1 MEYHD
6 SKIRATL
13 QKNTARV
20 ENALNELFASRS
32 VKSDTLT
39 EAMKYATLGGG
50 KRLRATLVYG
60 VGEFFGASEKAL
72 DAAACAV
79 ELIHAY
85 SLVHDDLPAMDDDSL
100 RRGRPTCHIQFDEAT
115 AILAGDA
122 LQSLAI
128 ETLLSERFNPC
139 DIETRA
145 IMAETLVCA
154 SGDEG
159 MVGGQAI
166 DMEFTGQL
174 ISLEELS
181 RMHALKT
188 GALIEASVMLGG
200 IIELQRG
207 DRELDI
213 LSGYGRALGLAFQ
226 IADDILDHT
235 SDSETLGKN
244 ANSDDRQNKSTYVS
258 SMGLEKAR
266 AEASRVCQ
274 EAVDLIRRLDGDTQ
288 FLENLAEFSINREY

>member
-1 MEYHD
+1 MEHHGN
-6 SKIRATL
+6 SIRSTL
-13 QKNTARV
+13 QKNAARV
-20 ENALNELFASRS
+20 ENALNALFASRS
-32 VKSDTLT
+32 VKSNTLT

-60 VGEFFGASEKAL
+60 VGAFFGASEKVL

-79 ELIHAY
+79 ELVHAY
-85 SLVHDDLPAMDDDSL
+85 SLVHDDLPAMDDDNL

-128 ETLLSERFNPC
+128 ETLLSERVNPC
-139 DIETRA
+139 DIKTRA
-145 IMAETLVCA
+145 SMAETLICA
-154 SGDEG
+154 SGDGG

-166 DMEFTGQL
+166 DMEFTGHM
-174 ISLEELS
+174 ISPEDLS

-188 GALIEASVMLGG
+188 GALMEASAMLGG
-200 IIELQRG
+200 LIKLQQG

-226 IADDILDHT
+226 IADDILDHI
-235 SDSETLGKN
+235 SDSETLGKD

-258 SMGLEKAR
+258 SMGLENAR
-266 AEASRVCQ
+266 SEASRACQ
-274 EAVDLIRRLDGDTQ
+274 EAVDLIRRLDGNTQ

>member
-1 MEYHD
+1 MVIANN
-6 SKIRATL
+6 IRTALQNNAT
-13 QKNTARV
+13 RV
-20 ENALNELFASRS
+20 EHALNELLTSRS
-32 VKSDTLT
+32 VKSSTLL

-60 VGEFFGASEKAL
+60 VGEFFGASPKAL

-79 ELIHAY
+79 ELVHAY
-85 SLVHDDLPAMDDDSL
+85 SLVHDDLPAMDDDHL

-122 LQSLAI
+122 LQTLAI
-128 ETLLSERFNPC
+128 ETLVSERYNPC
-139 DIETRA
+139 DSETRA
-145 IMAETLVCA
+145 IMTEILICA
-154 SGDEG
+154 IGDEG
-159 MVGGQAI
+159 MIGGQAI
-166 DMEFTGQL
+166 DMEFTGLSIGQ
-174 ISLEELS
+174 EDLS

-200 IIELQRG
+200 IIELQPG
-207 DRELDI
+207 ERELDI

-235 SDSETLGKN
+235 SDSKTLGKD

-258 SMGLEKAR
+258 SMGLENAR
-266 AEASRVCQ
+266 SEAIRVCQ
-274 EAVDLIRRLDGDTQ
+274 EAVDLITRLDGDTQ
-288 FLENLAEFSINREY
+288 FLEHVAEFSINREY

>member
-1 MEYHD
+1 MVIANN
-6 SKIRATL
+6 IRTALQNNAT
-13 QKNTARV
+13 RV
-20 ENALNELFASRS
+20 EHALNELLTSRS
-32 VKSDTLT
+32 VKSSTLL

-60 VGEFFGASEKAL
+60 VGEFFGASPKAL

-79 ELIHAY
+79 ELVHAY
-85 SLVHDDLPAMDDDSL
+85 SLVHDDLPAMDDDHL

-122 LQSLAI
+122 LQTLAI
-128 ETLLSERFNPC
+128 ETLVSERYNPC
-139 DIETRA
+139 DSETRA
-145 IMAETLVCA
+145 IMTETLICA
-154 SGDEG
+154 IGDEG
-159 MVGGQAI
+159 MIGGQAI
-166 DMEFTGQL
+166 DMEFTGLSIGQ
-174 ISLEELS
+174 EDLS

-200 IIELQRG
+200 IIELQPG
-207 DRELDI
+207 DRELGI

-235 SDSETLGKN
+235 SDSKTLGKD

-258 SMGLEKAR
+258 SMGLENAR
-266 AEASRVCQ
+266 SEAIRVCQ
-274 EAVDLIRRLDGDTQ
+274 EAVDLITRLDGDTQ
-288 FLENLAEFSINREY
+288 FLEHVAEFSINREY

>member
-1 MEYHD
+1 MN
-6 SKIRATL
+6 SIRTAL
-13 QKNTARV
+13 DKNADRV
-20 ENALNELFASRS
+20 ENALKELFASRS
-32 VKSDTLT
+32 VKSEALT
-39 EAMKYATLGGG
+39 GAMKYATLGGG

-60 VGEFFGASEKAL
+60 VGEFFDASEKAL

-79 ELIHAY
+79 ELVHAY
-85 SLVHDDLPAMDDDSL
+85 SLVHDDLPAMDDDNL

-128 ETLLSERFNPC
+128 ETLLSERFNPS

-145 IMAETLVCA
+145 IMAETLACA
-154 SGDEG
+154 IGDQG

-166 DMEFTGQL
+166 DMEFTGHL
-174 ISLEELS
+174 IGLEDLS

-200 IIELQRG
+200 VINLRQG

-235 SDSETLGKN
+235 SDSKTLGKD

-258 SMGLEKAR
+258 SMGLENAR
-266 AEASRVCQ
+266 TEASRICQ
-274 EAVDLIRRLDGDTQ
+274 EAVDLIGRLDGNTK